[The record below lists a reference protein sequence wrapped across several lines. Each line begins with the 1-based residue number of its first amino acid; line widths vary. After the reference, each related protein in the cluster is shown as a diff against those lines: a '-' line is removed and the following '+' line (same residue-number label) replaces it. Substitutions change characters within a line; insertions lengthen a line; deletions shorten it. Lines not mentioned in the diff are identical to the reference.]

1 MSRRVYARTDIPRE
15 LRMVDHSGILSIL
28 LQWMERRREDITDL
42 INKEL
47 NMLRRI
53 WEARTAPGF
62 LTNVLNSTHSLTQHL
77 NYERRR
83 LALRELNPEE
93 LFQLNLQFYA
103 PGY

>member
-1 MSRRVYARTDIPRE
+1 
-15 LRMVDHSGILSIL
+15 
-28 LQWMERRREDITDL
+28 
-42 INKEL
+42 
-47 NMLRRI
+47 MLRRI
-53 WEARTAPGF
+53 WVARTGLGLGWGLGIPELPGF
-62 LTNVLNSTHSLTQHL
+62 YDNVLQSTHSQTQHV

>member
-1 MSRRVYARTDIPRE
+1 
-15 LRMVDHSGILSIL
+15 MVDHSDALSIL